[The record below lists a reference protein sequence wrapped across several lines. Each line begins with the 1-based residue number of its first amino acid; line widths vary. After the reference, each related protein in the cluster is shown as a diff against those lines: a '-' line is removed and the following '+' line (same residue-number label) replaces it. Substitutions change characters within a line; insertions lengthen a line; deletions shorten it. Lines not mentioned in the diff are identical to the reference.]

1 MTLRGARVPAG
12 ASHALAAVLF
22 WSTSAS
28 AFKLTLRHLEP
39 AQLLLVSTGVSTV
52 VLGGVL
58 LVRGQLRPVIALPG
72 RAWLRSG
79 ALGLLNPCL
88 YYLILFAA
96 YARLPAQQAQP
107 LNQTWALVLA
117 WLSALLLGQRLLRW
131 DVLAGFICYGG
142 VLIVAT
148 RGDVLSFRFDDIT
161 GVALALGS
169 TVIWALYWVGVTR
182 DDVDPVQRL
191 FLNFLLALP
200 PVALACALT
209 SGAPPL
215 SWPGWAGAAYVGIFE
230 MGLTFV
236 LWLGALQRA
245 RNAAR
250 VANLI
255 FLSPFLSLLFIH
267 RLVGESIEPATI
279 LGLVIIVS
287 GLLLQRWGA
296 QRHASGE

>member
-1 MTLRGARVPAG
+1 M
-12 ASHALAAVLF
+12 
-22 WSTSAS
+22 
-28 AFKLTLRHLEP
+28 
-39 AQLLLVSTGVSTV
+39 
-52 VLGGVL
+52 
-58 LVRGQLRPVIALPG
+58 
-72 RAWLRSG
+72 
-79 ALGLLNPCL
+79 
-88 YYLILFAA
+88 
-96 YARLPAQQAQP
+96 
-107 LNQTWALVLA
+107 
-117 WLSALLLGQRLLRW
+117 
-131 DVLAGFICYGG
+131 
-142 VLIVAT
+142 AT

-169 TVIWALYWVGVTR
+169 TVIWALYWVGVTH